1 MEKVLEL
8 HNLTVDFN
16 TTKDKIEAI
25 QGIDLEVS
33 AGQILCVVGE
43 SGCGKT
49 TLCKSIMHLLP
60 TNAQIKTGSI
70 AVCGQ
75 DITKCKETQMQKLRG
90 NTMSMVFQDP
100 LSALDPM
107 ICVGKQITDA
117 ILKHQKV
124 SKAQA
129 KVQTLE
135 LLKLVGIKNAEQRF
149 DLQPHLLSG
158 GMRQRCVIAAA
169 LASKPKLLLA
179 DEVTTALDATT
190 KRKILDLFA
199 DIRKKTEIAIV
210 FITHDI
216 SSAACIADHI
226 AIMNAGKIVEIN
238 TPKNILYRPCHP
250 YTKTLVSLLPKL
262 SPSHTTEEKTETET
276 EVGAGA
282 ETRAGAGAESR
293 AKAGTGAETSCC
305 RTPHHNKKSN
315 EATAKNSKLNEG
327 NGEHPA
333 QIVPNKKQNNS
344 VLELRNIELTFHVN
358 NHFEVKALDSV
369 SLSIKKGEIF
379 GLVGETGCGK
389 SSLARVI
396 SGIYQPNKG
405 EIFFDGN
412 QVLKCTDNPKMND
425 SKSVAHSKRLKR
437 HNAKKKQVQGNIQ
450 LIFQDS
456 SASLNPKMT
465 IEEIITEPYRIL
477 KRKNLRSSF
486 RSKFQTKSQDDLQE
500 KLRALISSVG
510 LPLDILNR
518 RPDELSGGQCQ
529 RVAIA
534 RSLITDPQLIIAD
547 EPITSLDVFMQMQII
562 ALFQKLQQ
570 ERNFSL
576 LFIAHD
582 LSLMRLICN
591 RIAVMFNG
599 KIVEVAQTD
608 ELFLHPVHPYTKTLL
623 NAIPSINLTEE
634 DKDKII
640 SYND

>member
-16 TTKDKIEAI
+16 TTKGKIEAI
-25 QGIDLEVS
+25 QGIDLEVN

-75 DITKCKETQMQKLRG
+75 NITKCKETQMQKLRG

-169 LASKPKLLLA
+169 LAPKPKLLLA

-190 KRKILDLFA
+190 KRKILNLFA
-199 DIRKKTEIAIV
+199 DIQKKTGIAIV

-238 TPKNILYRPCHP
+238 TPKNILYHPCHP
-250 YTKTLVSLLPKL
+250 YTKTLVSLLPRL
-262 SPSHTTEEKTETET
+262 LPSRTTE
-276 EVGAGA
+276 A
-282 ETRAGAGAESR
+282 RARAESR
-293 AKAGTGAETSCC
+293 AKAGTGAETSYC

-315 EATAKNSKLNEG
+315 EETARNSKLSEE

-333 QIVPNKKQNNS
+333 QIVSNKKQNNS

-389 SSLARVI
+389 SSLARI
-396 SGIYQPNKG
+396 IAGIYQPNKG
-405 EIFFDGN
+405 EIFFDGD
-412 QVLKCTDNPKMND
+412 QVLKCTDNQKMND
-425 SKSVAHSKRLKR
+425 SKSAAHSKRLKR
-437 HNAKKKQVQGNIQ
+437 HSARKKQVQGNIQ

-477 KRKNLRSSF
+477 KRKNLQSSF

-500 KLRALISSVG
+500 KLCALISSVG

-547 EPITSLDVFMQMQII
+547 EPITSLDVFMQMQIVT
-562 ALFQKLQQ
+562 LFQKLQQ

-599 KIVEVAQTD
+599 KIVEVAQPD